1 MENRSQ
7 YDIDTDKIIEAVNDN
22 SDRRRREEELYEK
35 REERSKKRA
44 KVAKKNRVFKNVS
57 VSLVVVAAAVSIGLG
72 AVKIAKPA
80 IENQL
85 APYRSYQYAIPYAQE
100 ELVDAGYGYF
110 EGDDFY
116 LYEGNDY
123 SGLDMTIQ
131 SNPEGL
137 ATLELYERAIND
149 AENIKDVDKDKS
161 TTAFYEKDKKEATRF
176 TNSVMVDCKGGSYTL
191 PQIFEGG
198 GSINAVLGVNNGQER
213 INLACEAITTAVEKA
228 KNGDNSSL
236 KRIVNEVENRNLDN
250 TKGGR

>member
-22 SDRRRREEELYEK
+22 SDRRRREEELYAK

-72 AVKIAKPA
+72 VVKSAVESQI
-80 IENQL
+80 
-85 APYRSYQYAIPYAQE
+85 APYHSYQYAIPYAQE

-213 INLACEAITTAVEKA
+213 ITLACEAITTAVEKA
-228 KNGDNSSL
+228 KNGDDSSL

>member
-22 SDRRRREEELYEK
+22 SDRRRREEELYAK

-72 AVKIAKPA
+72 VVKPA
-80 IENQL
+80 VESQI
-85 APYRSYQYAIPYAQE
+85 APYHSYQYAIPYAQE

-110 EGDDFY
+110 EGYDFY
-116 LYEGNDY
+116 LYEVNDY

-198 GSINAVLGVNNGQER
+198 GSINAVLGVNSGQER

-228 KNGDNSSL
+228 KNGDDSSL
-236 KRIVNEVENRNLDN
+236 KRIVN
-250 TKGGR
+250 

>member
-22 SDRRRREEELYEK
+22 SDRRRREEELYAK

-72 AVKIAKPA
+72 VVKPA
-80 IENQL
+80 VESQI
-85 APYRSYQYAIPYAQE
+85 APYHSYQYAIPYAQE

-137 ATLELYERAIND
+137 ATLELYERAINE
-149 AENIKDVDKDKS
+149 AENSKDVDKDKS

-198 GSINAVLGVNNGQER
+198 GSINAVLGVNSGQER

-228 KNGDNSSL
+228 KNGDDSSL
-236 KRIVNEVENRNLDN
+236 KRIVNEVENRNFDN

>member
-7 YDIDTDKIIEAVNDN
+7 YDDNEWIDRINEHAEYAK
-22 SDRRRREEELYEK
+22 RQREFEERKEK
-35 REERSKKRA
+35 RAEKRA
-44 KVAKKNRVFKNVS
+44 KIAKKNRVIKNVS
-57 VSLVVVAAAVSIGLG
+57 VSLVAVAATLSIGLG
-72 AVKIAKPA
+72 VVKPA
-80 IENQL
+80 IENQT
-85 APYRSYQYAIPYAQE
+85 APYHSYQYAIPYAQE

-131 SNPEGL
+131 SGPEGL
-137 ATLELYERAIND
+137 ATLELYERAIED

-176 TNSVMVDCKGGSYTL
+176 TSNVLVDCQGGSYTL
-191 PQIFEGG
+191 HQIFEGG
-198 GSINAVLGVNNGQER
+198 GDINAVLGVNDSQER
-213 INLACEAITTAVEKA
+213 INLAAEAITTAVEKA
-228 KNGDNSSL
+228 KNGDDSSL